1 MFFDSPISYLHT
13 YFPPEVNTSFPLSP
27 YPTTAPGTLVEPL
40 FDGRY
45 PWRHEWPTYLLFFG
59 CLLEQTGVEKMFIEQ
74 GYTQVWA
81 RGRHWEGDDKRKG
94 GVRIWKWAGQ
104 SDI

>member
-1 MFFDSPISYLHT
+1 
-13 YFPPEVNTSFPLSP
+13 
-27 YPTTAPGTLVEPL
+27 
-40 FDGRY
+40 
-45 PWRHEWPTYLLFFG
+45 
-59 CLLEQTGVEKMFIEQ
+59 MFIEH